1 MNLTVKTLAAACAA
15 AALTAVGLAAPAQ
28 ADPSLLNG
36 TYDIDG
42 GDQDAYWTASS
53 TCATD
58 GCVARIVSNVG
69 WSGNAVMNN
78 GRWNLT
84 VTKPDGVVCSDGNYA
99 PIVIAYS
106 VDAASGAGTVT
117 ADSNGNCPGGQI
129 TAAQFQIRKISDS

>member
-1 MNLTVKTLAAACAA
+1 MKLTVTTMVTACAVATA
-15 AALTAVGLAAPAQ
+15 ATLGLAAPAQ
-28 ADPSLLNG
+28 ANPSLLNG

-84 VTKPDGVVCSDGNYA
+84 VTKPDGVVCSDGSYA
-99 PIVIAYS
+99 PVVIAYS

-117 ADSNGNCPGGQI
+117 ADSNGDCPGGQI
-129 TAAQFQIRKISDS
+129 TAAQFQIKKISDF

>member
-1 MNLTVKTLAAACAA
+1 MNLTVKTMVTACVVATAAT
-15 AALTAVGLAAPAQ
+15 LGLAGPAQ
-28 ADPSLLNG
+28 ANPSLLNG

-84 VTKPDGVVCSDGNYA
+84 VTKPDGVVCSDGSYA
-99 PIVIAYS
+99 PVVIAYS
-106 VDAASGAGTVT
+106 VDAVSGAGTVT
-117 ADSNGNCPGGQI
+117 ADSNGDCPGGQI
-129 TAAQFQIRKISDS
+129 TAAQFQIKKISDF

>member
-1 MNLTVKTLAAACAA
+1 MNLTVKTIVTACAVATA
-15 AALTAVGLAAPAQ
+15 ATLGLAAPAQ
-28 ADPSLLNG
+28 ANPSLLNG

-84 VTKPDGVVCSDGNYA
+84 VTKPDGVVCSDGSYA
-99 PIVIAYS
+99 PVVIAYS

-117 ADSNGNCPGGQI
+117 ADSNGDCPGGQV
-129 TAAQFQIRKISDS
+129 TAAQFQIRKISDF

>member
-1 MNLTVKTLAAACAA
+1 MNLTVKTMVTACVVSTAAT
-15 AALTAVGLAAPAQ
+15 LGLAAPAQ
-28 ADPSLLNG
+28 ANPSLLNG

-84 VTKPDGVVCSDGNYA
+84 VTKPDGVVCSDGSYA
-99 PIVIAYS
+99 PVVIAY
-106 VDAASGAGTVT
+106 
-117 ADSNGNCPGGQI
+117 
-129 TAAQFQIRKISDS
+129 

>member
-1 MNLTVKTLAAACAA
+1 MNLTVKTMVTACVVATAAT
-15 AALTAVGLAAPAQ
+15 LGLAAPAQ
-28 ADPSLLNG
+28 ANPSLLNG

-84 VTKPDGVVCSDGNYA
+84 VTKPDGVVCSDGSYA
-99 PIVIAYS
+99 PVVIAYS
-106 VDAASGAGTVT
+106 VDAVSGAGTVT
-117 ADSNGNCPGGQI
+117 ADSNGDCPGGQI
-129 TAAQFQIRKISDS
+129 TAAQFQIKKISDF